1 MNILIKSI
9 ISLLLGSQI
18 LCAADGKFI
27 NPFTDVCWECLFP
40 ITFSGIN
47 VTPGT
52 KDLTHYSTHFCIC
65 KGIPPKIGVP
75 LTFWEPL
82 YLIDVTRHAYKLM
95 GLGGIS
101 VGKESIKNRGTVNLI
116 ADGPNQQSFYQV
128 HFYTYPVMALLELF
142 TDFVCAHKGDLE
154 MGYMT
159 ELDPLWNDD
168 QLSIILNPEAG
179 LFGNPLAQTAC
190 IADCVASSLGKPQD
204 ALFWC
209 AGCQGSLYP
218 FTGTVAAHVGAV
230 QASSLLVHRMLAK
243 LHRSFMLKGYENNE
257 FCEAKFLPI
266 IKKSLYKTQLV
277 YPIPQTK
284 GQCHPLGK
292 TDVIWGSRKSYP
304 QGGEDFVYLVWVK
317 KQCCLDAVR
326 PLTAAGGKP

>member
-1 MNILIKSI
+1 MKICAI
-9 ISLLLGSQI
+9 LLLI
-18 LCAADGKFI
+18 LFSPQVTPAKEGKFI

-40 ITFSGIN
+40 ITISGIN
-47 VTPGT
+47 VTPDK
-52 KDLTHYSTHFCIC
+52 KDQVDYSKRFCFC
-65 KGIPPKIGVP
+65 KGTPPQIGVP

-82 YLIDVTRHAYKLM
+82 YLVDVTRHAYKLI

-101 VGKESIKNRGTVNLI
+101 VGKESIKNRGTVGI
-116 ADGPNQQSFYQV
+116 VGDGPDQQSFYQV
-128 HFYTYPVMALLELF
+128 HFYTYPVIALLELF
-142 TDFVCAHKGDLE
+142 TDFLCAHKGDLE

-159 ELDPLWNDD
+159 ELDPMWNDD
-168 QLSIILNPEAG
+168 QLSIILNAEAG
-179 LFGNPLAQTAC
+179 LFSNPLAQIAC
-190 IADCVASSLGKPQD
+190 ISDCTASSFGRPQD

-209 AGCQGSLYP
+209 GGCQGSLYP
-218 FTGTVAAHVGAV
+218 FTGTVGHHIGAV

-243 LHRSFMLKGYENNE
+243 LHRSFMLKGYEEDE
-257 FCEAKFLPI
+257 FCEAKYLPF

-292 TDVIWGSRKSYP
+292 TDLIWGAGKSYP
-304 QGGEDFVYLVWVK
+304 YGGEDFVYLIWVK

-326 PLTAAGGKP
+326 PAAAAGGKL